1 MMNHLINRIIPGGLL
16 GLMGVCSLQAQTL
29 FSPDG
34 GMDHF
39 QKTQRLVLD
48 NAKIDVLYRLKYLE
62 DSTKIQDYTE
72 AQTVLRLSDHYALY
86 TEYYKIALDSIND
99 LCAESKKNA
108 RRYRTDWEEACK
120 KCCLVMN
127 FRSAINLEK
136 AVATVQ
142 RRGIR
147 NYQYEQ
153 SLPNFKWNL
162 VEGDTLILD
171 KPCKKAIGS
180 YAGRDYVAW
189 YAESVNMPY
198 GPYLFGGLPG
208 LIMYLHDTHYNWVF
222 TCNGIEKATKLRSMY
237 LYKNKD
243 IIQTTREKALTACK
257 NEEENFMN
265 LAIDEWGIE
274 VNGKK
279 PEANYPQSP
288 CNMLELQ
295 W

>member
-1 MMNHLINRIIPGGLL
+1 MMNHLINRIIHGGLL

-147 NYQYEQ
+147 
-153 SLPNFKWNL
+153 
-162 VEGDTLILD
+162 V
-171 KPCKKAIGS
+171 
-180 YAGRDYVAW
+180 R
-189 YAESVNMPY
+189 
-198 GPYLFGGLPG
+198 
-208 LIMYLHDTHYNWVF
+208 
-222 TCNGIEKATKLRSMY
+222 
-237 LYKNKD
+237 
-243 IIQTTREKALTACK
+243 TA
-257 NEEENFMN
+257 
-265 LAIDEWGIE
+265 
-274 VNGKK
+274 
-279 PEANYPQSP
+279 SS
-288 CNMLELQ
+288 
-295 W
+295 